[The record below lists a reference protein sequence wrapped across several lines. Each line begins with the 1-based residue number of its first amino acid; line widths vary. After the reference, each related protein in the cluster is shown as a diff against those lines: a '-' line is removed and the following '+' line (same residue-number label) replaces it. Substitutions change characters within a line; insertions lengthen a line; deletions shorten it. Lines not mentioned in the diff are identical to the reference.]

1 MIVKSILD
9 TDLYK
14 FTTSYAYMKLF
25 PQARGTFEFFDRDL
39 TEYPEDFVQKVY
51 LELSNLGMLRL
62 TNSELDYMTSNC
74 RFVPQVYWEWL
85 YSFRFNSGKV
95 QVWLDD
101 KKHLHITV
109 TDYLYKV
116 TLYEVPILAII
127 SELRNRVLGNN
138 CDMSEVIKKLEPK
151 LRLSNVAGIKF
162 SEFGTR
168 RRFSYNVQDE
178 VVSAIKEGSILAI
191 ISELRNRV
199 LGNNCDMS
207 EVIKKLEPK
216 LRLSNVAGIKFS
228 EFGTRRRFSYNVQDE
243 VVSAI
248 KEGSIYCTGTSNCYL
263 AMKYEMPMMGTHPHE
278 WFMFH
283 GAMYGYKQANYM
295 ALENWVNV
303 YDGDL
308 GIALSDTYTSE
319 VFMKNLSR
327 KQAKLFDGVRC
338 DSGDEFKFIN
348 SMIARYKELGVDPTT
363 KTIVFSNA
371 LDFDKCQDIM
381 EYCGSR
387 IRCSFGIGTNLTND
401 TGFKPANI
409 VMKLISCQMNA
420 NQPVYGC
427 VKLSDD
433 AGKHT
438 GENKEVN
445 ACLVELGL

>member
-151 LRLSNVAGIKF
+151 VK
-162 SEFGTR
+162 
-168 RRFSYNVQDE
+168 
-178 VVSAIKEGSILAI
+178 VVECCRNKIL
-191 ISELRNRV
+191 
-199 LGNNCDMS
+199 
-207 EVIKKLEPK
+207 
-216 LRLSNVAGIKFS
+216 
-228 EFGTRRRFSYNVQDE
+228 
-243 VVSAI
+243 
-248 KEGSIYCTGTSNCYL
+248 
-263 AMKYEMPMMGTHPHE
+263 
-278 WFMFH
+278 
-283 GAMYGYKQANYM
+283 
-295 ALENWVNV
+295 
-303 YDGDL
+303 
-308 GIALSDTYTSE
+308 
-319 VFMKNLSR
+319 
-327 KQAKLFDGVRC
+327 
-338 DSGDEFKFIN
+338 
-348 SMIARYKELGVDPTT
+348 
-363 KTIVFSNA
+363 
-371 LDFDKCQDIM
+371 
-381 EYCGSR
+381 
-387 IRCSFGIGTNLTND
+387 
-401 TGFKPANI
+401 
-409 VMKLISCQMNA
+409 
-420 NQPVYGC
+420 
-427 VKLSDD
+427 
-433 AGKHT
+433 
-438 GENKEVN
+438 
-445 ACLVELGL
+445 